1 MARPSVSVCVPARN
15 EATTVGAVVRALV
28 ASPFADEVVVVDDR
42 STDATAEMA
51 AAAGARVVEAEG
63 GPGKGEALWTS
74 LVASAGEL
82 VVWCDA
88 DLEGVGPEL
97 VGRLVAP
104 LLADEGIGFVKG
116 RWSRSLDG
124 RTGEGGRVTELLARP
139 LLERLF
145 PELRG
150 IAEPLAGECAGR
162 RVLLEQLPFEA
173 GYGVDLG
180 LLLDMAR
187 LAGPGAIAQVDLG
200 VRVHRNRP
208 LAELGSTARQV
219 LHVALARAGV
229 LVDPLPPGRPPVAD
243 YRRTLEGAS

>member
-1 MARPSVSVCVPARN
+1 
-15 EATTVGAVVRALV
+15 
-28 ASPFADEVVVVDDR
+28 
-42 STDATAEMA
+42 
-51 AAAGARVVEAEG
+51 
-63 GPGKGEALWTS
+63 LWTS
-74 LVASAGEL
+74 LVASTGDL

-97 VGRLVAP
+97 VERLVTP
-104 LLADEGIGFVKG
+104 LLADDGIAFVKG

-124 RTGEGGRVTELLARP
+124 RDGEGGRVTELLARP

-145 PELRG
+145 PELAG

-162 RVLLEQLPFEA
+162 RTVLERVPFEA
-173 GYGVDLG
+173 GYGVDIG
-180 LLLDMAR
+180 LLVDVAR
-187 LAGPGAIAQVDLG
+187 LAGPAAIAQVDLG

-229 LVDPLPPGRPPVAD
+229 PVAPLPAGRPPVAD
-243 YRRTLEGAS
+243 YRLALDGAS